1 MRSLFVSTQRRRFRM
16 SASLRKTSVAALVC
30 GVALSSSLAL
40 AAEPVV
46 SADEPQTTSVTQS
59 TTTTVTT
66 NAPVQV
72 APLPPPP
79 TVPQTVI
86 APVQVAPQPIPQ
98 PMPQTVIAPVQV
110 APQPFAPP
118 PPPVG
123 FAGGYQGP
131 IYFNGPVWI
140 IPAQPGGQAMVQP
153 ALPLQLPPPP
163 VFVQPPRFSPPPRVI
178 VPQPLSRPRVT
189 PLIAKQPPRG
199 PVFGIGVR
207 FTSLGV
213 RSQEVFGDKP
223 TLLGGGVQMR
233 FRNQGHWG
241 FELALDAL
249 KTNIADGAYVR
260 TSYPFTF
267 SPMLYIFKNRPENHF
282 NIYATAGFGLM
293 ASDITLY
300 QDSRQER
307 NQQFWEVLGQ
317 AGGGLEL
324 RFTRLALFAD
334 VRAIGMLLD
343 QGSEPGKFYDGVSSG
358 PIAPQSIGY
367 KANLGA
373 MLWF

>member
-1 MRSLFVSTQRRRFRM
+1 MRSLSVSTQRRRFRM
-16 SASLRKTSVAALVC
+16 SASLRKTSVAALWS
-30 GVALSSSLAL
+30 GVALSSTLAM

-66 NAPVQV
+66 NAPSVAV

-79 TVPQTVI
+79 TVAPTVI
-86 APVQVAPQPIPQ
+86 APVPVAPQPVAPTVIAPMPVAPQPI
-98 PMPQTVIAPVQV
+98 
-110 APQPFAPP
+110 APP
-118 PPPVG
+118 PVPMG
-123 FAGGYQGP
+123 GYAGGYQGP

-140 IPAQPGGQAMVQP
+140 IPAQPGAPTMVQP
-153 ALPLQLPPPP
+153 VLPPQLPPPP
-163 VFVQPPRFSPPPRVI
+163 VYVQPPRLIQPRVI
-178 VPQPLSRPRVT
+178 QPIARPRVT
-189 PLIAKQPPRG
+189 PVFAKQQPRG

-207 FTSLGV
+207 FSTLGI

-249 KTNIADGAYVR
+249 KTNIADSAYVR

-293 ASDITLY
+293 ASDIALY
-300 QDSRQER
+300 QGSRQER

>member
-1 MRSLFVSTQRRRFRM
+1 MPQITPDLFNRSRGGIWIGLRVLPVWKLVNAKEVDFVPLFLRATGRLEESERVLSAPDKRVFDLYARSHCVGVVPTDEHVWGPRMLDGLCKVIGLEVEQRDG
-16 SASLRKTSVAALVC
+16 TW
-30 GVALSSSLAL
+30 
-40 AAEPVV
+40 AE
-46 SADEPQTTSVTQS
+46 T
-59 TTTTVTT
+59 
-66 NAPVQV
+66 APVGDDEAV
-72 APLPPPP
+72 
-79 TVPQTVI
+79 T
-86 APVQVAPQPIPQ
+86 
-98 PMPQTVIAPVQV
+98 
-110 APQPFAPP
+110 
-118 PPPVG
+118 
-123 FAGGYQGP
+123 
-131 IYFNGPVWI
+131 
-140 IPAQPGGQAMVQP
+140 GQ
-153 ALPLQLPPPP
+153 
-163 VFVQPPRFSPPPRVI
+163 
-178 VPQPLSRPRVT
+178 
-189 PLIAKQPPRG
+189 
-199 PVFGIGVR
+199 
-207 FTSLGV
+207 LG
-213 RSQEVFGDKP
+213 D
-223 TLLGGGVQMR
+223 
-233 FRNQGHWG
+233 
-241 FELALDAL
+241 ALDSSDGMDAL
-249 KTNIADGAYVR
+249 RANIGDGAFVR

-267 SPMLYIFKNRPENHF
+267 APMLYIFKNRPENHF